1 MTGRNTIESATA
13 ALYSFRAMLIKNEV
27 DETLNRDW
35 YYELADL
42 IDRLNMKNE
51 HIKIEML
58 NLLVD
63 QMLRRDQLDHD
74 KGLVSVAAIAMTTYL
89 LFFLGSCSPVHCRIT
104 LVFTG
109 LFCIAISIYAG
120 YAVA

>member
-13 ALYSFRAMLIKNEV
+13 ALYSFRAMLIWNEV

-63 QMLRRDQLDHD
+63 
-74 KGLVSVAAIAMTTYL
+74 
-89 LFFLGSCSPVHCRIT
+89 
-104 LVFTG
+104 
-109 LFCIAISIYAG
+109 
-120 YAVA
+120 

>member
-63 QMLRRDQLDHD
+63 
-74 KGLVSVAAIAMTTYL
+74 
-89 LFFLGSCSPVHCRIT
+89 
-104 LVFTG
+104 
-109 LFCIAISIYAG
+109 
-120 YAVA
+120 

>member
-35 YYELADL
+35 YYKLADL
-42 IDRLNMKNE
+42 IERLNMKNE

-63 QMLRRDQLDHD
+63 
-74 KGLVSVAAIAMTTYL
+74 
-89 LFFLGSCSPVHCRIT
+89 
-104 LVFTG
+104 
-109 LFCIAISIYAG
+109 
-120 YAVA
+120 